1 MKPELILV
9 YNANATVFAVT
20 VDFFHKLFSPQTYQC
35 NLCRV
40 TYGPVTIKK
49 EWKQFLDSLS
59 YTVVFYHKDQ
69 FVRDVPGS
77 GVETFPVIL
86 TREAGVLSVLVSTDE
101 INQVSTID
109 ELKLLLIQKLQGG
122 SINREVLQKQLE
134 GMKETMTP
142 AAYTAAKE
150 RLAAGDLQA
159 VQQR

>member
-49 EWKQFLDSLS
+49 EWKEFLNDLS
-59 YTVVFYHKDQ
+59 YTVTFYHKDQ
-69 FVRDVPGS
+69 FAQAIPGS
-77 GVETFPVIL
+77 GIETFPIIL
-86 TREAGVLSVLVSTDE
+86 TREAGVLSVLVTTEE
-101 INQVSTID
+101 INQISTVE

-122 SINREVLQKQLE
+122 SVNREVLQKQLE
-134 GMKETMTP
+134 DMKDTMTP
-142 AAYTAAKE
+142 AAYETAKE
-150 RLAAGDLQA
+150 RLDSASETGT
-159 VQQR
+159 REN